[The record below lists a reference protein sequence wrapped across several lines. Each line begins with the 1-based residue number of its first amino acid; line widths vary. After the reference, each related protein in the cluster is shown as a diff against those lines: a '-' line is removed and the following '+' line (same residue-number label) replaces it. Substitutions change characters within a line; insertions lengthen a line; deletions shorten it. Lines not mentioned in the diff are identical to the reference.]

1 MLLYEL
7 SSKTMEP
14 AFLQTKTIIQ
24 KGHEDCK
31 PMNAWNEKSQ
41 KFARCTEQLIASI
54 SWLRES
60 YEDIENFVAG
70 NMILNTPIGAGVF
83 RFVQKL
89 AANSTTT
96 NKL

>member
-1 MLLYEL
+1 
-7 SSKTMEP
+7 
-14 AFLQTKTIIQ
+14 
-24 KGHEDCK
+24 
-31 PMNAWNEKSQ
+31 MNAWNEKSQ

>member
-1 MLLYEL
+1 
-7 SSKTMEP
+7 MEP
-14 AFLQTKTIIQ
+14 AFLQAKKIIQ
-24 KGHEDCK
+24 EAQENCR
-31 PMNAWNEKSQ
+31 PMSAWNEKSQ

-89 AANSTTT
+89 AENSTTT

>member
-1 MLLYEL
+1 
-7 SSKTMEP
+7 MEP
-14 AFLQTKTIIQ
+14 AFLQAKKIIQ
-24 KGHEDCK
+24 KTHGNCR
-31 PMNAWNEKSQ
+31 PMIAWNEKNQ

-89 AANSTTT
+89 AENSTTT